1 MAVKKVNSKA
11 EETKKDVAVEVE
23 TPAVDVETPEV
34 EVETPAETEAE
45 APNEDTGVDT
55 EPEVTETP
63 EVEVPEVEVETPN
76 EKPDDVEVDTSNA
89 EVNTAN
95 KPNGNVKIRMRCD
108 HKCCIAMER
117 YDLKA
122 GKVYVVPANVKNIL
136 NKAGYLAPL

>member
-1 MAVKKVNSKA
+1 MTVKKVNSKA
-11 EETKKDVAVEVE
+11 EETKKDVSVEVE
-23 TPAVDVETPEV
+23 TPTVEKTPDV

-45 APNEDTGVDT
+45 APKEDTGVDT

-76 EKPDDVEVDTSNA
+76 EKPDVEVDTNNT